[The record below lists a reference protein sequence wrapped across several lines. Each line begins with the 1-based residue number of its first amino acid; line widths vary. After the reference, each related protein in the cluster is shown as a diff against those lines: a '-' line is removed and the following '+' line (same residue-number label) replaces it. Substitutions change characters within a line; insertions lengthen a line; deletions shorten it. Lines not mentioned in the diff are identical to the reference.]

1 MLHIHLL
8 ICGRLQLKRRQL
20 LITCLAIGLIVSLE
34 LFSLRDGVSA
44 LHAHEAQL
52 VVGLSVERDHLG
64 GVHRLSA
71 GRALHHRRLE
81 QIAHRLRV
89 LAQHRG
95 LALVLLHAVR
105 ALRAVLRLVRTG
117 PVQLLVALRTQR
129 LVVVVAVVAAA
140 DDVAAVQAL
149 EAELVVHFAQ
159 SREALREHHRLVAGG
174 TDRVFACGVQNHTLH
189 LALAVVGHLT
199 TNKIGALKLIDR
211 GRVSSHTKDTHAH
224 LLEVLQLVQIV
235 HTEQIH
241 LGAADASGK
250 GNKSANV
257 LTLQKYGTMI
267 DLRFNYEA

>member
-1 MLHIHLL
+1 M
-8 ICGRLQLKRRQL
+8 
-20 LITCLAIGLIVSLE
+20 
-34 LFSLRDGVSA
+34 
-44 LHAHEAQL
+44 
-52 VVGLSVERDHLG
+52 VGLSVEGDHLG

-71 GRALHHRRLE
+71 GGALHHRGFE

-89 LAQHRG
+89 LAQHRRV
-95 LALVLLHAVR
+95 ALVLLHAVR

-117 PVQLLVALRTQR
+117 AVQLLVALRAQR

-149 EAELVVHFAQ
+149 EAKLVVHFAQ
-159 SREALREHHRLVAGG
+159 SGEALSEHDWLVAGG
-174 TDRVFACGVQNHTLH
+174 TDRIFACGVQNHTLH

-199 TNKIGALKLIDR
+199 TNEIGTLKLFHR
-211 GRVSSHTKDTHAH
+211 CRVSSHTEDTHAH

-250 GNKSANV
+250 GNESANV
-257 LTLQKYGTMI
+257 LALQKYSTVI
-267 DLRFNYEA
+267 DLRFKKEA